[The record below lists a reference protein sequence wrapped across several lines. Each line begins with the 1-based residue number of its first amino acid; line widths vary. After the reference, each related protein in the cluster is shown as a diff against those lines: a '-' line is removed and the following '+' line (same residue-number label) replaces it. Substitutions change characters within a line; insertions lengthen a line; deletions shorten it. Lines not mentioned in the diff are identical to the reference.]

1 MQAAWK
7 HKKKNWIVHLILIV
21 GAIVMVTPFFWMV
34 STSLKS
40 FAESMKVPP
49 NLVPS
54 VLHLEN
60 FANVIEK
67 INFTRY
73 YVNTI
78 AITVG
83 RTVGQLL
90 LCSLAAFAFARLR
103 FPGNNVI
110 FVGILSVL
118 MVPSQVVLI
127 PSFVLMRELNWIDTF
142 YALIVPGIFSAFG
155 TFLMRQFFLTI
166 PKDLDEAAKVDGSSL
181 FGIYWRIFLPLA
193 RSALISL
200 AIITVLAAWNDL
212 LWPLTMTSSD
222 EMRVLSI
229 GISSFQGQH
238 GTDYP
243 LLMAGA
249 LMATLPMIL
258 MFILLQRY
266 FIEGIAVS
274 GIKG

>member
-127 PSFVLMRELNWIDTF
+127 PSFVLMRELNWIDTY

-166 PKDLDEAAKVDGSSL
+166 PKDMDEAAKVDGSSL